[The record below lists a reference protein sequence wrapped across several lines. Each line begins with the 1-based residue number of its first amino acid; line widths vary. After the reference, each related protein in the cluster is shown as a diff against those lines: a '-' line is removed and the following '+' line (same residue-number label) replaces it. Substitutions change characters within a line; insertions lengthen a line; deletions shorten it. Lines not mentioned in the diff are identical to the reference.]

1 MPGQACRLVKLQQ
14 ESEAG
19 CLWFNRISYRIER
32 IYKFAKGRVCWHVSD
47 YPSLAAMAMLG
58 NLDKLVWREAQ
69 PGLARMARE
78 GHGFNVFQS
87 ENDPA
92 LNGHINVSLR
102 DCSFE
107 VKNLQVGYSCL

>member
-1 MPGQACRLVKLQQ
+1 
-14 ESEAG
+14 
-19 CLWFNRISYRIER
+19 
-32 IYKFAKGRVCWHVSD
+32 
-47 YPSLAAMAMLG
+47 MLG
-58 NLDKLVWREAQ
+58 NLDNLIWREAQ

-78 GHGFNVFQS
+78 GHGFNVFQP

>member
-1 MPGQACRLVKLQQ
+1 
-14 ESEAG
+14 
-19 CLWFNRISYRIER
+19 
-32 IYKFAKGRVCWHVSD
+32 
-47 YPSLAAMAMLG
+47 MLG

-92 LNGHINVSLR
+92 LNGHNNVTLCAMDSVLLDRLVSLGPWASYPFYGGDYPKHR
-102 DCSFE
+102 TASGE
-107 VKNLQVGYSCL
+107 LRKNYLSVGTGRHGP

>member
-1 MPGQACRLVKLQQ
+1 
-14 ESEAG
+14 
-19 CLWFNRISYRIER
+19 
-32 IYKFAKGRVCWHVSD
+32 
-47 YPSLAAMAMLG
+47 MAMLG

-92 LNGHINVSLR
+92 LNGHNNVTLCAMDSVLLDR
-102 DCSFE
+102 LVS
-107 VKNLQVGYSCL
+107 VGPWASGPFYGGITQNNGRRVANCARIICPSVQADMGPRRI